1 MGPTLHTTLIGATIG
16 NYRVVAKLGEG
27 GMGAVYL
34 AEHPLIGKKVAIK
47 IVRED
52 STDVAERFFNE
63 ARLVNDIGH
72 AHIVDVV
79 DYGVVEK
86 PTGRFVYLIMEFLAG
101 EPLSALLGREGTLL
115 PERAVAIALQIADAL
130 AACHQKGVIHRDLKP
145 DNVFLVRGDFVKV
158 LDFGIAKLASARPN
172 TDRGMVVGTPAY
184 MAPEQCEGRRDVDAR
199 ADVYALGVLCYEM
212 LGGAVPFSGE
222 GYGDVLNQH
231 LTRPPPPLRAVPETL
246 AAVVLRALEK
256 RRDARFR
263 SMAVFGQALADPQAY
278 LAGALPEAR
287 PLVTPPLPLPPP
299 ITAVTQ
305 HPTTLTQSAA
315 EVRVAPARGGRV
327 GVMLASGLLAL
338 ALLGSGAFWLYR
350 RAGTSGDDT
359 PAASAM
365 STSTSAAA
373 SPAPVEAVRPETVSL
388 SFTSDPPGADVL
400 VDGAPRGQTP
410 LVLDVP
416 RSDGELA
423 VGFRLA
429 GHRDRTRA
437 VRASRDAAIDVT
449 LEKLAPPPRKAG
461 QREPSPPPRKP
472 AKPLDDDAVLPPN
485 F

>member
-1 MGPTLHTTLIGATIG
+1 LGPSLHTSLIGATIG

-86 PTGRFVYLIMEFLAG
+86 PSGRFVYLIMEFLAG
-101 EPLSALLGREGTLL
+101 EPLSALLAREGPLA
-115 PERAVAIALQIADAL
+115 PGRAVAVALQIADAL
-130 AACHQKGVIHRDLKP
+130 AACHDKGVVHRDLKP
-145 DNVFLVRGDFVKV
+145 DNVFLVRDDFVKV

-212 LGGAVPFSGE
+212 LGGVVPFSGE
-222 GYGDVLNQH
+222 GYRDVLNQH
-231 LTRPPPPLRAVPETL
+231 LTRTPPPLDVVPGPL

-256 RRDARFR
+256 RREARFR
-263 SMAVFGQALADPQAY
+263 SMLVFGQALADPQAY
-278 LAGALPEAR
+278 LAGALPEAK
-287 PLVTPPLPLPPP
+287 PYVTPALPLPPP
-299 ITAVTQ
+299 VTGVTQ

-315 EVRVAPARGGRV
+315 EVGLPPRPGARV

-338 ALLGSGAFWLYR
+338 ALLGGGAWWLYR
-350 RAGTSGDDT
+350 RASAPIDKGVDDGVVAART
-359 PAASAM
+359 PE
-365 STSTSAAA
+365 
-373 SPAPVEAVRPETVSL
+373 APPPVVEAVAPATVSL
-388 SFTSDPPGADVL
+388 SVTSDPPGAEVL
-400 VDGAPRGQTP
+400 VDGTPRGPTP
-410 LVLDVP
+410 IVLDVP
-416 RSDGELA
+416 KSDGELA
-423 VGFRLA
+423 IGFRLA
-429 GHRDRTRA
+429 GHKDKTRA
-437 VRASRDAAIDVT
+437 VKAARDAAIDVT
-449 LEKLAPPPRKAG
+449 LEKIAPPPRKAVA
-461 QREPSPPPRKP
+461 RDASSPPRKP
-472 AKPLDDDAVLPPN
+472 VKPLDDDAVLQPN